1 MPAQITPPITQKS
14 DRLPPYSAE
23 AERGVL
29 GSALLD
35 AARVI
40 DLCVERRLSPGSF
53 HVPAHQT
60 LFQLLVDMSNS
71 GQVIDLL
78 TVGDKLESLGVIEQ
92 IGGRAFLLELVDST
106 PTSAHA
112 EYYIE
117 IVRQKHLLR
126 TIIDRARLAIDS
138 CYQSEEEADEIL
150 GQTEQSFF
158 DISDLTG
165 GSMASWDKLVRSS
178 MEDIETIFQQ
188 KKGVTGIPTGFADID
203 NKLLGLQR
211 SDMIII
217 AARPSMGKT
226 SLAMNIV
233 EKVALGE
240 VSDHATR
247 PVAVFSLEM
256 SCEQLVRR
264 MICCRARVSS
274 HKLSRGFI
282 TQVNHGHLMQA
293 ADALMKASIYI
304 DDTAG
309 LSAVELR
316 ARARRLKKR
325 FGIELIVIDYLQLL
339 NYPQYAKEGRQ
350 RETQAISGSLK
361 AMAKELKIPV
371 VVLSQLSRA
380 PETRDTKS
388 AVPKLSD
395 LRDSGSIEQDA
406 DVVALLRRPCKYPQD
421 KDFEDKTLSILDIAK
436 HRNGPTG
443 EVRLHFEEDYTRFED
458 RAHYG
463 VDADAGFSPD
473 EDGIEAL

>member
-1 MPAQITPPITQKS
+1 MAKKITPAPPPRS
-14 DRLPPYSAE
+14 DRIPPYSLE

-35 AARVI
+35 ATRVI
-40 DLCVERRLSPGSF
+40 DLCVEKKLSADSF
-53 HVPAHQT
+53 HVPAHQI
-60 LFQLLVDMSNS
+60 LFQTLLDMGNS

-78 TVGDKLESLGVIEQ
+78 TVGDKLESTKQLDQV
-92 IGGRAFLLELVDST
+92 GGRAALLDLVDAT
-106 PTSAHA
+106 PTAAHA
-112 EYYIE
+112 DFYIE
-117 IVRQKHLLR
+117 IVRQKRLLR
-126 TIIDRARLAIDS
+126 VIIEKSRQAIEK
-138 CYQSEEEADEIL
+138 CYHEEESADELL

-158 DISDLTG
+158 EIGELTAG
-165 GSMASWDKLVRSS
+165 TLLPWDKLIHST

-188 KKGVTGIPTGFADID
+188 KKGITGIPTGFADID
-203 NKLLGLQR
+203 RKLLGLQR

-226 SLAMNIV
+226 SLAMNIA

-240 VSDHATR
+240 VSDKLAR

-256 SCEQLVRR
+256 SSEQLVRR

-274 HKLSRGFI
+274 HKLSSGFI

-293 ADALMKASIYI
+293 ADSLMKASMYI
-304 DDTAG
+304 DDSAG
-309 LSAVELR
+309 LSVIELR

-325 FGIELIVIDYLQLL
+325 FGIELIIVDYLQLL
-339 NYPQYAKEGRQ
+339 NHPQFQSEGRQ
-350 RETQAISGSLK
+350 RETQAISGALK
-361 AMAKELKIPV
+361 AMAKELRIPV
-371 VVLSQLSRA
+371 IVLSQLSRA
-380 PETRDTKS
+380 PETRDTRS

-406 DVVALLRRPCKYPQD
+406 DVVALLRRPCRYPQD
-421 KDFEDKTLSILDIAK
+421 KDAADTTLSILDIAK

-458 RAHYG
+458 RAHPG
-463 VDADAGFSPD
+463 VDQAEAYAPD
-473 EDGIEAL
+473 EEGIEV